1 LHSARDAA
9 PRLAGM
15 CLTASSACWA
25 SCGLAPLS
33 SPASASGLYCL
44 ACSLLDESR
53 STDFRARF
61 ADCSD
66 SSRSK
71 RAFGGIA
78 AGSRAATR
86 LPHRPVN
93 KTLQSMARGIVSC
106 RVPAALRGTVRAGG
120 AARRARARARRP
132 RASSP
137 PRNFNQFQPGVRL
150 PARSANAGGRRARAR
165 GARAAPPGESSGRA
179 RGPPRADDAP
189 AARAEGPSATT
200 SLLASAEAIKGLI
213 DKEGEAAAESRFED
227 DSKTWA
233 RQ

>member
-1 LHSARDAA
+1 
-9 PRLAGM
+9 
-15 CLTASSACWA
+15 
-25 SCGLAPLS
+25 
-33 SPASASGLYCL
+33 
-44 ACSLLDESR
+44 
-53 STDFRARF
+53 
-61 ADCSD
+61 
-66 SSRSK
+66 
-71 RAFGGIA
+71 
-78 AGSRAATR
+78 
-86 LPHRPVN
+86 
-93 KTLQSMARGIVSC
+93 MARGIVSC

-120 AARRARARARRP
+120 AAAARRAPRAARARARAGPARPRRP
-132 RASSP
+132 AIST
-137 PRNFNQFQPGVRL
+137 NFNRGVRL

-227 DSKTWA
+227 DSKTSA